1 MDTKDTK
8 NTRTQKTGGA
18 GGNTKKDDGRKT
30 FGRKLRQN
38 WYEGQNREIVVY
50 YLIAVAFLE
59 LIVGCVAFFYG
70 VAHPTMGPD
79 GTRMANFPWVGW
91 LIGALL
97 SPVGLMLILH
107 LSGQFFSRSLDA
119 VNGGGAKG
127 GGGDAGEVPE
137 RVQRFYNIMSHAP
150 TVVILF
156 GLLVI
161 GACLFFL
168 DSAMGALGS
177 VGKVLS
183 GYIPWILGCIA
194 AFLVICYIARLY
206 FLSRH
211 RRMMQEY
218 AYRMK
223 VLETTGIIIASKG
236 SEPLK
241 LQDGRVV
248 PIESGKMPP
257 SLPPSGDG
265 TKPDGGAGSDDVVDV
280 DESSIVGS
288 GGPEKDSAGD
298 GEKAADKST
307 GPAPAGADAG
317 QGA

>member
-1 MDTKDTK
+1 MNSKETKTK
-8 NTRTQKTGGA
+8 KAGA
-18 GGNTKKDDGRKT
+18 AGNNTKKDDGRKA
-30 FGRKLRQN
+30 FSRKLRQN

-70 VAHPTMGPD
+70 VAHPTTGPD
-79 GTRMANFPWVGW
+79 GTRMASFPWVGW

-97 SPVGLMLILH
+97 SPVGLLLILH

-119 VNGGGAKG
+119 VNGGGS
-127 GGGDAGEVPE
+127 GGDGGASGEVPE
-137 RVQRFYNIMSHAP
+137 HVQRFYNIMSHAP
-150 TVVILF
+150 TIVILL
-156 GLLVI
+156 GLIVI

-168 DSAMGALGS
+168 DSAMGVLGS
-177 VGKVLS
+177 IGQALS
-183 GYIPWILGCIA
+183 GYIPWILGSIA
-194 AFLVICYIARLY
+194 AFLVICYIARLF

-248 PIESGKMPP
+248 PIESGKLPA
-257 SLPPSGDG
+257 SLPPSEGDARPEG
-265 TKPDGGAGSDDVVDV
+265 KAENSDVVDV
-280 DESSIVGS
+280 EESSIVADGAAEGAS
-288 GGPEKDSAGD
+288 AEESAPSAGT
-298 GEKAADKST
+298 ES
-307 GPAPAGADAG
+307 APAASAGTAGAQQSA
-317 QGA
+317 

>member
-1 MDTKDTK
+1 
-8 NTRTQKTGGA
+8 
-18 GGNTKKDDGRKT
+18 
-30 FGRKLRQN
+30 
-38 WYEGQNREIVVY
+38 
-50 YLIAVAFLE
+50 
-59 LIVGCVAFFYG
+59 
-70 VAHPTMGPD
+70 MGPD

-127 GGGDAGEVPE
+127 DGDSGEVPE

-150 TVVILF
+150 TVVILL

-248 PIESGKMPP
+248 PIESGKVPP

-280 DESSIVGS
+280 DESNIVGS
-288 GGPEKDSAGD
+288 SGEEKNSAGD
-298 GEKAADKST
+298 GEKGADSSSA
-307 GPAPAGADAG
+307 GASPAGADAR